1 MKPIKRLFYLL
12 FALCN
17 FTALAVEYHV
27 SPNGNDAAKGFADYF
42 GNCAPTATISAEFS
56 SEEAP
61 AVNVEFK
68 ALGDKQIIGK

>member
-1 MKPIKRLFYLL
+1 ML
-12 FALCN
+12 ALCS
-17 FTALAVEYHV
+17 ASSLAVEYHV